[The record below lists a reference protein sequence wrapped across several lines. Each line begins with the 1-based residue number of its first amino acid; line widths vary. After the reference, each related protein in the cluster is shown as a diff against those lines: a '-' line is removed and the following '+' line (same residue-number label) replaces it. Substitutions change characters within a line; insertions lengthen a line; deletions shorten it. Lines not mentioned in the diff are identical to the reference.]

1 MDRFELA
8 KNIFN
13 AAYIT
18 GEFQLRSGAV
28 SHEYFDKYRFESD
41 PVLLSA
47 IAEKLEPMVDKS
59 ADGLAALEMGGIPVG
74 TAISLT
80 SNLPCLYVRK
90 EAKTYGTCQLA
101 EGFPVAGKKLVVVED
116 VVTTGGQI
124 IKSVNDLRG
133 LGAEIDSVVCVIY
146 RGEQDSPS
154 QLAEHGLSLN
164 YLFTMAEIKSIVQN

>member
-1 MDRFELA
+1 MDRFNLA

-13 AAYIT
+13 ASYIT

-41 PVLLSA
+41 PALLSA
-47 IAEKLEPMVDKS
+47 ISEKLEPMVDKS

-74 TAISLT
+74 TAISLA
-80 SNLPCLYVRK
+80 SGLPCLYVRK
-90 EAKTYGTCQLA
+90 EAKSYGTCQLA

-124 IKSVNDLRG
+124 VKSVNDLRG
-133 LGAEIDSVVCVIY
+133 LGAEIDSVLCVIY
-146 RGEQDSPS
+146 RGEDSGPAL
-154 QLAEHGLSLN
+154 LAEHGLTLH